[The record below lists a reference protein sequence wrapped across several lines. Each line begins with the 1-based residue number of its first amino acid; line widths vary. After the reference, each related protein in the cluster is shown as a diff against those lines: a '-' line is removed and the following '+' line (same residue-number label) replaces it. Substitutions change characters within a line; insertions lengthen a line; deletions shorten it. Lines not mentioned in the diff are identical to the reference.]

1 MKQLD
6 DQEINPTSTT
16 TDANLLSNPPDD
28 EDPDIIKIRQQY
40 RRFRV
45 LIMGKANAGKTTI
58 LQKICDTTE
67 QPIVRDQDGNV
78 VSPSSLQSCID
89 HRNHA
94 EQRGHHHIE
103 YEVTFASNPGFV
115 FHDSRGFEAGS
126 MGEIQAV
133 HDFIE
138 SRGKSGNVIK
148 QLHIIWYCI
157 PVDGA
162 RVLSPAEAA
171 FFNCGTGNV
180 VPVIAVFT
188 KWDGL
193 VLKVCNE
200 LRNQGMR
207 IREARQMAPALAL
220 QEFEEHY
227 LSVINSVS
235 FPPTEYEYLSDMHKV
250 DATCIRL
257 SEKTAKALKSSSDL
271 QKLFVSIQS
280 NNVQLAMKY
289 GIE

>member
-1 MKQLD
+1 M
-6 DQEINPTSTT
+6 
-16 TDANLLSNPPDD
+16 
-28 EDPDIIKIRQQY
+28 Y

-45 LIMGKANAGKTTI
+45 LIMGKANSGKTTI

-67 QPIVRDQDGNV
+67 QPVVRDQDGNV
-78 VSPSSLQSCID
+78 VSPSSLRS
-89 HRNHA
+89 RYTY
-94 EQRGHHHIE
+94 QRGHHHID
-103 YEVTFASNPGFV
+103 YEVTYASNPAFV

-126 MGEIQAV
+126 TDEIQAV

-138 SRGKSGNVIK
+138 SRGKSGDVEK

-157 PVDGA
+157 PTDGA

-171 FFNCGTGNV
+171 FFNQGTGNV

-193 VLKVCNE
+193 VLKACNE

-207 IREARQMAPALAL
+207 IREARQMAPGLAL

-227 LSVINSVS
+227 LSVVNSKS
-235 FPPTEYEYLSDMHKV
+235 FPPAEYVYLSDMHKV
-250 DATCIRL
+250 DAVCTRL
-257 SEKTAKALKSSSDL
+257 SEKTAKALENSSNL
-271 QKLFVSIQS
+271 QKLYVSIQS